1 MVAAFFTAARPIL
14 NPQSDSPAGID
25 GATVRRAG
33 FGPLR
38 KSRSAPPPKRC
49 VDFNTGRGKLTADYA
64 DATDGL
70 WFQNRGQTPANHAKN
85 ANEALL

>member
-1 MVAAFFTAARPIL
+1 VVAAFFTAARPIL

-70 WFQNRGQTPANHAKN
+70 WFQKGGQTDDREIREIR
-85 ANEALL
+85 EALL